1 MDGIPSYAEKKSRS
15 TAPGLSPEILSLY
28 LQSARSAMLSTTQAE
43 DENTGSI
50 SQGIYHLIKFGTNK

>member
-1 MDGIPSYAEKKSRS
+1 MDEIPFYAEKKSRL
-15 TAPGLSPEILSLY
+15 TAPEILSLY

-50 SQGIYHLIKFGTNK
+50 SQGIYHLIEFGTNK